1 MSKSGLSYLLA
12 MSLAVAA
19 SGHAAS
25 GHEVKA
31 GVIMADGQLV
41 MRKVADQARWQPT
54 SADSIPSSSGPWPSP
69 VAVHAARKDG
79 PKEPKEP
86 KGKGEAVGPKNLKE
100 AEAEVAKFF
109 KIEEMVAKETG
120 LPLNSSAAAEKEMD
134 DEARKAEEEEEEEE
148 GRVDLL
154 YASMVVCLIL
164 VGGLACYRWRQGR
177 EQKPLAEAAT
187 SVSK

>member
-1 MSKSGLSYLLA
+1 MSKSSLSYLLLW
-12 MSLAVAA
+12 SVAA
-19 SGHAAS
+19 TAA
-25 GHEVKA
+25 GHEVKRQ
-31 GVIMADGQLV
+31 GVITADGQMV
-41 MRKVADQARWQPT
+41 MRKVADAAERWQPT
-54 SADSIPSSSGPWPSP
+54 SQSDSIPSSSGLPWPSP

-79 PKEPKEP
+79 PQEP
-86 KGKGEAVGPKNLKE
+86 KGKGEAVGPNNLKE

-120 LPLNSSAAAEKEMD
+120 LPLNSSSAAEKEMD

-164 VGGLACYRWRQGR
+164 VAGLTYYRWRQGR
-177 EQKPLAEAAT
+177 EQKPPAEAAT
-187 SVSK
+187 GVSK

>member
-1 MSKSGLSYLLA
+1 MSKSSLSYLLLW
-12 MSLAVAA
+12 SVAF
-19 SGHAAS
+19 AA
-25 GHEVKA
+25 GHEVKRQ
-31 GVIMADGQLV
+31 GVITADGQMV
-41 MRKVADQARWQPT
+41 MRKVADAAERWQPT
-54 SADSIPSSSGPWPSP
+54 SQSDSIPSSSGLPWPSP

-79 PKEPKEP
+79 PKEPK
-86 KGKGEAVGPKNLKE
+86 GKGEAVGPNNLKE

-120 LPLNSSAAAEKEMD
+120 LPLNSSSAAEKEMD

-164 VGGLACYRWRQGR
+164 VAGLAYYRWRQGR
-177 EQKPLAEAAT
+177 EQKPPAEAAT
-187 SVSK
+187 GVSK